1 MKMMVKMMA
10 PSVVLP
16 RPAWQEKIQLVEPF
30 SPFRLQFKCH
40 FCPNLSAQRR
50 TSGQRCQ
57 CTPPWAPTPPQ
68 PELGHRRDKEG
79 CPSDHCHDHGED
91 DNGEGEDGDDGDDS
105 DGDEDDKDD
114 DKNDEE
120 EGFAQ

>member
-1 MKMMVKMMA
+1 M
-10 PSVVLP
+10 
-16 RPAWQEKIQLVEPF
+16 
-30 SPFRLQFKCH
+30 
-40 FCPNLSAQRR
+40 
-50 TSGQRCQ
+50 
-57 CTPPWAPTPPQ
+57 PTPPQ

-79 CPSDHCHDHGED
+79 CPSDHCHGED

-114 DKNDEE
+114 EDDEDDDKNDEE